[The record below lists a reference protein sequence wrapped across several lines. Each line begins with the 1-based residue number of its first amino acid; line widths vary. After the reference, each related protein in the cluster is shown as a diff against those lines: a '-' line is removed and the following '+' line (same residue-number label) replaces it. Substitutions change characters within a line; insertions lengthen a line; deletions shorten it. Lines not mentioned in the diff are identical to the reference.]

1 MRFGETALRELT
13 FDNFGFRIPSA
24 ETIEDNRFT
33 LLHRNQAMMRFFLLA
48 LLTLITTFQSAEAQ
62 LLHFSATGC
71 GPYAPDEE
79 PMLAHHVEL
88 VSRDRKSEFLVHL
101 GDVVTG
107 KKTKWPE
114 SQYAT
119 VANILKKSKRPV
131 FVVLGDNEW
140 NDLDNP
146 AEGLDFWNRQFR
158 DFEKHFPNS
167 PAIEKQ
173 KVRTENFAFVS
184 KGVLIIGLNIVG
196 GKVHDK
202 LEWEERLQQDA
213 DWVKEQFARHKSDVR
228 AAVLLAQATPA
239 KPHELF
245 FKQLAESCKEW
256 TKPAL
261 YLHADGHVWQV
272 EKAWRAP
279 NLWRV
284 QTDQVRLN
292 PPVLVTVTEDPNN
305 PFTFDRRLDIGS
317 RRELFVDDF
326 LIDQQRG
333 TSLKLHSPE
342 AKEVALVCDAPWE
355 GNTSAYYTLFADGD
369 RFRMIYRG
377 AHFDEKTKKQAHPEF
392 TCYAESGNG
401 IQWVKPTLG
410 LVEYKGSTDNNIILA
425 GEGTHN
431 FSPFLDSNPD
441 CRADAKY
448 KALAGDAKGLKAYK
462 SADCV
467 HWTLMQDKLVITKG
481 DFDSQNLAF
490 WHPTQKRY
498 IAYHRKFRDGVRDI
512 MMSVSA
518 DFLNWNDPRYLTYGD
533 APNEHLYTNAIQPY
547 FRAPHLLIGFPTRF
561 QPKNEQ
567 VEPVFMSSR
576 DGQIFKR
583 WNTEL
588 IPITAP
594 KDREGNRSNYMAHGL
609 LQLPAKDRE
618 LSVYA
623 TEAYYA
629 GPGSRVRR
637 FAFRTDGF
645 VSVHAGET
653 VGDFVTKP
661 FTFAGSQ
668 LKVNYAA
675 TLGGSVR
682 FEVLDD
688 QGTPFAGFALSD
700 CVPLIGDQIEQ
711 KVKWKSSIAE
721 LQNIPI
727 RLRAEMQKA
736 DLFSIQFSGE

>member
-1 MRFGETALRELT
+1 
-13 FDNFGFRIPSA
+13 
-24 ETIEDNRFT
+24 
-33 LLHRNQAMMRFFLLA
+33 MMRQIFSTLVALIAFSVPMLA
-48 LLTLITTFQSAEAQ
+48 QELS
-62 LLHFSATGC
+62 FSATGC
-71 GPYAPDEE
+71 GPYATDEE
-79 PMLAHHVEL
+79 PMLQHHIDL
-88 VSRDRKSEFLVHL
+88 VSLDGKSEFLVHL

-131 FVVLGDNEW
+131 FVLLGDNEW

-146 AEGLDFWNRQFR
+146 AEGLEFWNRQFL

-167 PAIEKQ
+167 PTIEKQ
-173 KVRTENFAFVS
+173 PVRSENFAFVS
-184 KGVLIIGLNIVG
+184 NGVLVLGLNIVG

-202 LEWEERLQQDA
+202 AEWETRLQQDA
-213 DWVKEQFARHKSDVR
+213 DWVSEQFARHKSDSR

-239 KPHELF
+239 RSHELF
-245 FKQLAESCKEW
+245 FKQLVESCKEW
-256 TKPAL
+256 TKPVL

-305 PFTFDRRLDIGS
+305 PFKFDRRLDIES

-326 LIDQQRG
+326 LIDQHRG

-342 AKEVALVCDAPWE
+342 AKEVAIVCDKPWE

-369 RFRMIYRG
+369 RYRMIYRG
-377 AHFDEKTKKQAHPEF
+377 AHFDEKTKKPAHPEY
-392 TCYAESGNG
+392 TCYAESLNG
-401 IQWVKPTLG
+401 IEWVKPHCG
-410 LVEYKGSTDNNIILA
+410 IVEYHGSKDNNIILA
-425 GEGTHN
+425 GQGTHN
-431 FSPFLDSNPD
+431 FTPFLDANPD
-441 CRADAKY
+441 CLPDAKY
-448 KALAGDAKGLKAYK
+448 KSLAGDAKGLKAYK
-462 SADCV
+462 SPDCV
-467 HWTLMQDKLVITKG
+467 HWTLMQEKLVITKG

-498 IAYHRKFRDGVRDI
+498 VAYHRKFRDGTRDI

-547 FRAPHLLIGFPTRF
+547 FRAPHLLIAFPTRF

-567 VEPVFMSSR
+567 VEPVFMTSR
-576 DGQIFKR
+576 DGLGFKR
-583 WNTEL
+583 WNKEL

-594 KDREGNRSNYMAHGL
+594 KDRDGNRSNYMTHGL
-609 LQLPAKDRE
+609 LQLPGQDRE
-618 LSVYA
+618 LSLYA
-623 TEAYYA
+623 TEAYYV

-637 FAFRTDGF
+637 FAIRTDGF
-645 VSVHAGET
+645 VSIHAGEST
-653 VGDFVTKP
+653 CEFVTKT
-661 FTFAGSQ
+661 FTFTGSQ
-668 LKVNYAA
+668 LKVNYSASK
-675 TLGGSVR
+675 GGSIR
-682 FEVLDD
+682 FEVQDESGKPL
-688 QGTPFAGFALSD
+688 PGFALAD
-700 CVPLIGDQIEQ
+700 CVPLVGDQIEQ
-711 KVKWKSSIAE
+711 KVQWKSSIST
-721 LQNIPI
+721 LQNKPI
-727 RLRAEMQKA
+727 RLRAEMQNA
-736 DLFSIQFSGE
+736 DLYSLQFGE

>member
-1 MRFGETALRELT
+1 MLRSLL
-13 FDNFGFRIPSA
+13 P
-24 ETIEDNRFT
+24 T
-33 LLHRNQAMMRFFLLA
+33 LLTLLA
-48 LLTLITTFQSAEAQ
+48 LSLSAQAQ

-79 PMLAHHVEL
+79 PMLEHHVDL
-88 VSRDRKSEFLVHL
+88 VNLDGKSEFLVHL

-119 VANILKKSKRPV
+119 VASILKRSKLPV

-146 AEGLDFWNRQFR
+146 AEGLEFWNRQFR
-158 DFEKHFPNS
+158 DFEKYFPNAL
-167 PAIEKQ
+167 AIEKQ
-173 KVRTENFAFVS
+173 KVRPENFAFVS
-184 KGVLIIGLNIVG
+184 KGVLVIGLNIVG

-202 LEWEERLQQDA
+202 AEWDTRLQQDA
-213 DWVKEQFARHKSDVR
+213 DWVSEQFTRHKSDTR

-239 KPHELF
+239 KPQELF
-245 FKQLAESCKEW
+245 FQQLTASCKEW
-256 TKPAL
+256 TKPVL

-326 LIDQQRG
+326 LIDQHRG
-333 TSLKLHSPE
+333 TSLKLHTPE
-342 AKEVALVCDAPWE
+342 AKEIALVCDAPWE
-355 GNTSAYYTLFADGD
+355 GNTSAYYTLFADKD
-369 RFRMIYRG
+369 RYRLIYRG
-377 AHFDEKTKKQAHPEF
+377 AHFDEKNKKQAHPEF
-392 TCYAESGNG
+392 ACYAESFNG
-401 IQWVKPTLG
+401 SEWVKPQLG
-410 LVEYKGSTDNNIILA
+410 IVEYQGSKDNNIILS

-431 FSPFLDSNPD
+431 FTPFLDANPD
-441 CRADAKY
+441 CLPDAKY

-462 SADCV
+462 SADAV
-467 HWTLMQDKLVITKG
+467 HWSLMQDKLVITKG
-481 DFDSQNLAF
+481 EFDSQNLAF
-490 WHPTQKRY
+490 WHPTQNRY

-512 MMSVSA
+512 MMSVST
-518 DFLNWNDPRYLTYGD
+518 DFLNWNDPRYLNYGE

-547 FRAPHLLIGFPTRF
+547 FRASHLLVGFPTRF

-567 VEPVFMSSR
+567 VEPIFMSSR
-576 DGQIFKR
+576 DGLNFKR
-583 WNTEL
+583 WNAAMV
-588 IPITAP
+588 PITAP

-609 LQLPAKDRE
+609 LQLPGQDRE

-629 GPGSRVRR
+629 GPASRLRR
-637 FAFRTDGF
+637 FTFRTDGF
-645 VSVHAGET
+645 VSVHAGESASE
-653 VGDFVTKP
+653 FLTKS
-661 FTFAGSQ
+661 FTFSGGQ
-668 LKVNYAA
+668 LKVNYA
-675 TLGGSVR
+675 TMKGGSVR
-682 FEVLDD
+682 IEVQND
-688 QGTPFAGFALSD
+688 AGKPLSEFGLADCAL
-700 CVPLIGDQIEQ
+700 LTGDSIEQ
-711 KVKWKSSIAE
+711 KVEWKSSIAT
-721 LQNIPI
+721 LQNRPI
-727 RLRAEMQKA
+727 RLRVVMRNA
-736 DLFSIQFSGE
+736 DLYSMQFDGR

>member
-1 MRFGETALRELT
+1 MLRL
-13 FDNFGFRIPSA
+13 FLS
-24 ETIEDNRFT
+24 T
-33 LLHRNQAMMRFFLLA
+33 LLVSIGLSL
-48 LLTLITTFQSAEAQ
+48 SAQAQ

-79 PMLAHHVEL
+79 PMLAHHVDL
-88 VSRDRKSEFLVHL
+88 VSLDGKSEFLVHL
-101 GDVVTG
+101 GDIVTG

-114 SQYAT
+114 SQYAK
-119 VANILKKSKRPV
+119 VADILKKSRQPV

-146 AEGLDFWNRQFR
+146 AEGLAFWNRQLR

-167 PAIEKQ
+167 PRIEKQ
-173 KVRTENFAFVS
+173 KERSENFAFVS
-184 KGVLIIGLNIVG
+184 KGVLVIGLNIVG

-202 LEWEERLQQDA
+202 AEWDTRLKQDA
-213 DWVKEQFARHKSDVR
+213 DWVTEQFARHKADVR
-228 AAVLLAQATPA
+228 AAVLLAQANPA
-239 KPHELF
+239 KPHEIF
-245 FKQLAESCKEW
+245 FKQLAESCNAW
-256 TKPAL
+256 TKPVL
-261 YLHADGHVWQV
+261 YLHADGHVWEV

-326 LIDQQRG
+326 LVDQHHG
-333 TSLKLHSPE
+333 TSMKLHTP
-342 AKEVALVCDAPWE
+342 AAREVAIVCDSPWE
-355 GNTSAYYTLFADGD
+355 GNTSAYFTFLADGD
-369 RFRMIYRG
+369 RFRMYYRG
-377 AHFDEKTKKQAHPEF
+377 AHFDEKTKKPAHAEF
-392 TCYAESGNG
+392 TCYAESLNG
-401 IQWVKPTLG
+401 IDWIKPKLG
-410 LVEYKGSTDNNIILA
+410 LVEYQGSKENNIVLA

-431 FSPFLDSNPD
+431 FTPFLDANPD
-441 CRADAKY
+441 CSIDAKY

-462 SADCV
+462 SADGLN
-467 HWTLMQDKLVITKG
+467 WSLMQEKLVITKG

-512 MMSVSA
+512 MMSVSS
-518 DFLNWNDPRYLTYGD
+518 DFLNWNDPRYLAYGE

-547 FRAPHLLIGFPTRF
+547 FRSSHMLIGFPTRF

-576 DGQIFKR
+576 DGLSFKR

-588 IPITAP
+588 ISIMAP
-594 KDREGNRSNYMAHGL
+594 KDRDGNRSNYMANGL
-609 LQLPAKDRE
+609 LQLPGKDRE

-623 TEAYYA
+623 TEAYYT

-637 FAFRTDGF
+637 FAYRTDGF
-645 VSVHAGET
+645 VSVHVGETAGE
-653 VGDFVTKP
+653 FVTKP
-661 FTFAGSQ
+661 FTFEGSQ
-668 LKVNYAA
+668 LKVNYDAS
-675 TLGGSVR
+675 LGGNLR
-682 FEVLDD
+682 FEVQDD
-688 QGTPFAGFALSD
+688 TGKPIAGFSMAD
-700 CVPLIGDQIEQ
+700 CVPLVGDQIEQ
-711 KVKWKSSIAE
+711 RVQWQSSLSK
-721 LQNIPI
+721 LQNKPI
-727 RLRAEMQKA
+727 RLRVAMQNA
-736 DLFSIQFSGE
+736 DLYSLQFGAK

>member
-1 MRFGETALRELT
+1 MLR
-13 FDNFGFRIPSA
+13 
-24 ETIEDNRFT
+24 
-33 LLHRNQAMMRFFLLA
+33 LLLPT
-48 LLTLITTFQSAEAQ
+48 LLTLFALSLSVQAQ

-79 PMLAHHVEL
+79 PMLEHHVDL
-88 VSRDRKSEFLVHL
+88 VNRDGKSEFLVHL

-114 SQYAT
+114 SQYAA
-119 VANILKKSKRPV
+119 VANILKKSKHPV

-146 AEGLDFWNRQFR
+146 AEGLEFWNRQFR

-167 PAIEKQ
+167 LPLEKQ
-173 KVRTENFAFVS
+173 KSRPENFAFVS
-184 KGVLIIGLNIVG
+184 KGVLVIGLNIVG

-202 LEWEERLQQDA
+202 AEWDTRLQQDA
-213 DWVKEQFARHKSDVR
+213 DWVSEQFNLHKSDAR

-239 KPHELF
+239 AAHELF
-245 FKQLAESCKEW
+245 FKQLVESCKEW
-256 TKPAL
+256 IKPVL

-272 EKAWRAP
+272 QKAWRVP

-292 PPVLVTVTEDPNN
+292 PPVLVTVTDDPNN

-326 LIDQQRG
+326 LIDQHRG
-333 TSLKLHSPE
+333 TSLKLHTPE
-342 AKEVALVCDAPWE
+342 PKEVALVCDAPWE
-355 GNTSAYYTLFADGD
+355 GNTSAYYSMFADGE
-369 RFRMIYRG
+369 RFRMVYRG
-377 AHFDEKTKKQAHPEF
+377 AHFDENAKKATHPEF
-392 TCYAESGNG
+392 TCYAESMDG
-401 IQWVKPTLG
+401 INWVKPKLG
-410 LVEYKGSTDNNIILA
+410 IIEFQGSKNNNIILS

-431 FSPFLDSNPD
+431 FTPFLDANPD
-441 CRADAKY
+441 CRPDAKY
-448 KALAGDAKGLKAYK
+448 KALAGDSKGLKAYK
-462 SADCV
+462 SADGV
-467 HWTLMQDKLVITKG
+467 HWILIRDKHVITKG

-490 WHPTQKRY
+490 WHPTQNRY

-518 DFLNWNDPRYLTYGD
+518 DFLSWNDPRYLEYGD
-533 APNEHLYTNAIQPY
+533 APDEHLYTNAIQPY
-547 FRAPHLLIGFPTRF
+547 FRAPHILVGFPTRF

-567 VEPVFMSSR
+567 VEPVFMTSR
-576 DGQIFKR
+576 DGLHFKR

-594 KDREGNRSNYMAHGL
+594 KDRDGNRSNYMSHGL
-609 LQLPAKDRE
+609 LQLPGQARE

-637 FAFRTDGF
+637 FSFRTDGF
-645 VSVHAGET
+645 VSVHSDET
-653 VGDFVTKP
+653 TSEFVTKP
-661 FTFAGSQ
+661 FTFSGIQLRVNFATMSSGSI
-668 LKVNYAA
+668 
-675 TLGGSVR
+675 R
-682 FEVLDD
+682 FEVQDEAGKPLV
-688 QGTPFAGFALSD
+688 GFALAD
-700 CVPLIGDQIEQ
+700 CVPLVGDQIEQ
-711 KVKWKSSIAE
+711 TVEWRSAISS
-721 LQNIPI
+721 LQNKPI
-727 RLRAEMQKA
+727 RLRVEMKNA
-736 DLFSIQFSGE
+736 DLYSMQFGE